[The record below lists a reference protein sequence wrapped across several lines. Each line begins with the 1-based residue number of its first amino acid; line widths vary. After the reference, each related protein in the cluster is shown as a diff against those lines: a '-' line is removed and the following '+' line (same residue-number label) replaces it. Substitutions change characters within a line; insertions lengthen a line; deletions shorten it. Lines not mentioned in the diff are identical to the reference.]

1 MEVMQSLIEETKRV
15 TNVAKALLEKNCTTI
30 NTTVQQ
36 CTNELKTEFLEAIAD
51 TLKIKKQ

>member
-1 MEVMQSLIEETKRV
+1 MQSLIEETKRV

-36 CTNELKTEFLEAIAD
+36 CTNELKREFLEAIAD